1 MGDRLKSVVV
11 KSLVTLIL
19 VVLSAWL
26 MVHNWQ
32 HRTIFH
38 EDYNFGAKD
47 AKKFKHFPRALYDFG
62 LNAWFENDS
71 DVATRFFYRTVSQDV
86 LYMDAWLKLAQA
98 ETVLGNPDKARTIL
112 QFSDGLAKNVYRWKW
127 DQILLAHEL
136 GMEEIVIS
144 NINFLVN
151 HRKKV
156 QDAFQL
162 LDTHLAGDV
171 SVEVRVLNPENL
183 IPFLKWLMR
192 WGRMNDAQ
200 IAWNKI
206 VSDGIQNEDIRL
218 KYIHFLVS
226 RKRVPLATEIWR
238 SNTGITGI
246 TNPGFED
253 QMTGRGFDWR
263 YTANNKG
270 KWAIRRTLSEA
281 FSGTHS
287 LKIMFEGK
295 ENISFGHLYQIVPV
309 DPLIPYRLT
318 YNWRSKN
325 ITTDQGPFVDIYG
338 YDCKGVY
345 FKGSMMLGTH
355 HWQEQDMEFTVT
367 EDCHAV
373 VVRLHRRRSHRFD
386 NKIAGILWLDD
397 FKLEKMKKR

>member
-1 MGDRLKSVVV
+1 LKSIIV
-11 KSLVTLIL
+11 KSLFTMVLA
-19 VVLSAWL
+19 VLSVWL
-26 MVHNWQ
+26 MIHNWQ
-32 HRTIFH
+32 YRAIYH
-38 EDYNFGAKD
+38 ENYTFGAKG
-47 AKKFKHFPRALYDFG
+47 AEKYRHFPQALYDFG
-62 LNAWFENDS
+62 CNAWFENDS
-71 DVATRFFYRTVSQDV
+71 DVAARFFRQAVLQDIFH
-86 LYMDAWLKLAQA
+86 MGAWLKLAQA
-98 ETVLGNPDKARTIL
+98 ETVLGNPDKARAIL
-112 QFSDGLAKNVYRWKW
+112 EFSDGLAKNVYRWKW

-136 GMEEIVIS
+136 GMEKIVIG
-144 NINFLVN
+144 NINFLIQ
-151 HRKKV
+151 HRNKV

-162 LDTHLAGDV
+162 FDAHLAGNV
-171 SVEVRVLNPENL
+171 MRAVNVLDAGNL
-183 IPFLKWLMR
+183 IAFLEWLMR

-206 VSDGIQNEDIRL
+206 VSDGIQDEDILL

-226 RKRVPLATEIWR
+226 RKRIPLAAEIWR

-270 KWAIRRTLSEA
+270 KWTIRRTLSEA

-287 LKIMFEGK
+287 LKIRFEGT

-309 DPLIPYRLT
+309 DPLTPYRLT
-318 YNWRSKN
+318 YRWRSKN

-386 NKIAGILWLDD
+386 NKIAGMLWLDD

>member
-1 MGDRLKSVVV
+1 MGYRFKNIIV
-11 KSLVTLIL
+11 KSLVTLVL

-32 HRTIFH
+32 YRAIYH
-38 EDYNFGAKD
+38 ENYTFGAKD
-47 AKKFKHFPRALYDFG
+47 AKKFRHFPGALYTLG
-62 LNAWFENDS
+62 LNAWFQNDS
-71 DVATRFFYRTVSQDV
+71 DVAARFFRRTVLQDIF
-86 LYMDAWLKLAQA
+86 YIGAWLKLAQV
-98 ETVLGNPDKARTIL
+98 EIVLGNPDKARSIL
-112 QFSDGLAKNVYRWKW
+112 QFSDGLTKNVYRWKW

-136 GMEEIVIS
+136 GMEEMVLS
-144 NINFLVN
+144 DINFLVK
-151 HRKKV
+151 HRKRV

-162 LDTHLAGDV
+162 FDTHLAGNV
-171 SVEVRVLNPENL
+171 MRGVKVLDTGNL
-183 IPFLKWLMR
+183 VPFLEWLMG
-192 WGRMNDAQ
+192 WGRVSDAE
-200 IAWNKI
+200 IVWNKI
-206 VSDGIQNEDIRL
+206 VSAGIQDEYIRL
-218 KYIHFLVS
+218 KYIHFLVG
-226 RKRVPLATEIWR
+226 RKRIFPAAEIRR
-238 SNTGITGI
+238 SNTGIEGM

-253 QMTGRGFDWR
+253 KMTGRGFDWR

-270 KWAIRRTLSEA
+270 KWSIRRTLFEA

-318 YNWRSKN
+318 YSWRSKN

-355 HWQEQDMEFTVT
+355 DWQEQDMEFTVP
-367 EDCHAV
+367 EACHAV
-373 VVRLHRRRSHRFD
+373 VVRLHRRTSHRFD
-386 NKIAGILWLDD
+386 NKIAGTLWLDD
-397 FKLEKMKKR
+397 FKLEKM

>member
-1 MGDRLKSVVV
+1 MGKRLKSVVV
-11 KSLVTLIL
+11 KSLITLVL
-19 VVLSAWL
+19 VVLSVWL

-32 HRTIFH
+32 YRAIYH
-38 EDYNFGAKD
+38 ENYTFGAKD
-47 AKKFKHFPRALYDFG
+47 AKKFRHFPQALYDFG
-62 LNAWFENDS
+62 CNAWFENDS
-71 DVATRFFYRTVSQDV
+71 DVAAQFFRRTVLQDIFH
-86 LYMDAWLKLAQA
+86 MRAWLKLAQD

-112 QFSDGLAKNVYRWKW
+112 QFSNRLAKNVYRWKW

-136 GMEEIVIS
+136 GMEEIVLG
-144 NINFLVN
+144 NINFLVR

-162 LDTHLAGDV
+162 LDTHLSGNVMLAVKVLDAG
-171 SVEVRVLNPENL
+171 NL
-183 IPFLKWLMR
+183 IPFLEWLMR
-192 WGRMNDAQ
+192 WGRVNDAE

-206 VSDGIQNEDIRL
+206 MSAGIQNEDIRL

-226 RKRVPLATEIWR
+226 RKRVSVAAEIRR
-238 SNTGITGI
+238 SNTGIEGM

-287 LKIMFEGK
+287 VKIMFEGK

-325 ITTDQGPFVDIYG
+325 ITTDQGPFVNIYG
-338 YDCKGVY
+338 YDCKGFY

-355 HWQEQDMEFTVT
+355 DWQKQGIEFKVP

-373 VVRLHRRRSHRFD
+373 VIRLSRRRSHRFD
-386 NKIAGILWLDD
+386 NKIAGTLWLDD